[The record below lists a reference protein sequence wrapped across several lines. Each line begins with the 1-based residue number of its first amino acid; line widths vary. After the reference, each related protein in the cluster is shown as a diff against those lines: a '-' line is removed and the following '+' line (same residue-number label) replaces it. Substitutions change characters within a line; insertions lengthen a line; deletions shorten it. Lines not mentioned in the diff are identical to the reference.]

1 MALRQGGPTMKIYYE
16 DNHVI
21 VIDKPQN
28 EVVQKD
34 ITNDLD
40 TLTRVKQYIKE
51 KYNKPGDVYL
61 GLVHRLD
68 RPVGGLMVF
77 AKTSK
82 AASRLSEQVRNRT
95 FFKEYTAVVHGKAHQ
110 TSFFDHLVKNSKTNT
125 SKVVSKHIPNAKYA
139 HLDVT
144 WVNHNKKYDLSK
156 VRIHLHTGRSHQIR
170 VQFAS
175 RNLPLWGDHRYH
187 HVVTEGA
194 DISLFATTLEFDHP
208 TTKKRLT
215 FNRQTP
221 HSFPFSLWK
230 NSSN

>member
-1 MALRQGGPTMKIYYE
+1 MKIYYE

-34 ITNDLD
+34 RTNDLD
-40 TLTRVKQYIKE
+40 TLTRLKEYIKA

-82 AASRLSEQVRNRT
+82 AASRLSEQVRNKS

-110 TSFFDHLVKNSKTNT
+110 TSFFDYLVKNSKTNT
-125 SKVVSKHIPNAKYA
+125 SKVVRKDIPNAKYA

-144 WVNHNKKYDLSK
+144 WVNYNKKYDLSQVK
-156 VRIHLHTGRSHQIR
+156 IHLHTGRSHQIR

-175 RNLPLWGDHRYH
+175 RQLPLWGDHRYH
-187 HVVTEGA
+187 HEANEG
-194 DISLFATTLEFDHP
+194 DKISLFATSLEFDHP
-208 TTKKRLT
+208 ITKERLT

-230 NSSN
+230 NANSSS

>member
-1 MALRQGGPTMKIYYE
+1 MHIYYE

-34 ITNDLD
+34 QTGDLD
-40 TLTRVKQYIKE
+40 TLTRVKDYIKVT
-51 KYNKPGDVYL
+51 YDKPGEVYL

-82 AASRLSEQVRNRT
+82 AASRLSQQVRDKT
-95 FFKEYTAVVHGKAHQ
+95 FFKEYTAIVQGQAYMAP
-110 TSFFDHLVKNSKTNT
+110 FFDHLVKNAKTNT
-125 SKVVSKHIPNAKYA
+125 SKVVDKNTPGAKYA
-139 HLDVT
+139 HLDVMNV
-144 WVNHNKKYDLSK
+144 WYNRKYDLSK
-156 VRIHLHTGRSHQIR
+156 VKIQLHTGRAHQIR
-170 VQFAS
+170 VQFSS
-175 RNLPLWGDHRYH
+175 RNLALWGDHRYNSKAS
-187 HVVTEGA
+187 EGDQIA
-194 DISLFATTLEFDHP
+194 LFATTLAFDHP

-221 HSFPFSLWK
+221 HEFPFTLWK
-230 NSSN
+230 NSNSSS

>member
-1 MALRQGGPTMKIYYE
+1 MKIYYE
-16 DNHVI
+16 DNHII

-34 ITNDLD
+34 KSNDLD
-40 TLTRVKQYIKE
+40 TLTRLKNYIKTT
-51 KYNKPGDVYL
+51 YNKPGEVYL

-82 AASRLSEQVRNRT
+82 AASRLSQQVRNKT
-95 FFKEYTAVVHGKAHQ
+95 FFKEYTAVVSGQANIQ
-110 TSFFDHLVKNSKTNT
+110 SYFDHLAKNSRSNT
-125 SKVVSKHIPNAKYA
+125 SCVVDKNHPKAKYA
-139 HLDVT
+139 HLDVMN
-144 WVNHNKKYDLSK
+144 VFYNRQYNLSK
-156 VRIHLHTGRSHQIR
+156 VKIQLHTGRAHQIR

-175 RNLPLWGDHRYH
+175 RGHALWGDHRYNKQAE
-187 HVVTEGA
+187 EGDQIA
-194 DISLFATTLEFDHP
+194 LFATTLSFDHP

-221 HSFPFSLWK
+221 HSFPFTLWK
-230 NSSN
+230 NANRSS